1 MPKKFQNNFRR
12 KNVKRH
18 YAESEILIKRV
29 KKESPNSGEYLY
41 NYKIPILKSE
51 NLTLPEEDLR
61 KLLKLYFSDLP
72 ISHPTINSM
81 KKQGFY
87 KLTEIQRCVIPHAL
101 AGRDILAAS
110 RTGSGKTL
118 SYIVPIIEN
127 LYRKK
132 WNVLD
137 GIGALVILPT
147 RELAI
152 QVFEVFR
159 SLLEKTHDFTFGLL
173 IGGKK
178 IAIERHLISRMNILI
193 CTPGRLL
200 QHLNE
205 TVDFNCD
212 NLQMLVLDEADEI
225 LSLGFSNTLT
235 AILNCIPIDN
245 TQNLLFSATLT
256 KNILGIS
263 KIALKNHENI
273 LLQDKAI
280 TSENIKD
287 IKNIYETPTNLK
299 QFYMTIPHHEKIDS
313 LFSFLKSHQNSKILI
328 FVSTVKQVRFL
339 YESLKR
345 LRLGMPMFEY
355 HGRQMQPKRTAMFFT
370 FKEQKSGLLVST
382 NISSRGLD
390 FPKVHWVLQMDCP
403 DSVET
408 YVHRIGRTARF
419 NNKGKSLLFIDPS
432 EIRFVEDL
440 VKKKFEV
447 KKILGN
453 PKKQLTIR
461 SSLQGICSENEEI
474 KYLAQRY
481 FISFLRNINRM
492 GNKQI
497 FDVRKIEFN
506 KLAESLGLIQTPT
519 VSFGNGNNFELKN
532 KEEGNKEENNDVYD
546 EEYSKMNKKQK
557 KLYKLKKKIADK
569 KKNKNLLNDKIL
581 EKNMLE
587 NLNEVRETKIVQ
599 RTEKITTFDFKDDN
613 DDDFLKIKRKDDEIK
628 IEEIEIINPLN
639 VSKNQLKRVRPGG
652 IFGGKNIFDI
662 DDEGILVSHEKK
674 KFAQYE
680 KNLKK
685 IEMEDIDLTKKRATI
700 IKNVKEGDKLVDKQ
714 RLREKRMYKRTKKYN

>member
-1 MPKKFQNNFRR
+1 MPKKFQRTFK

-18 YAESEILIKRV
+18 YAESEILIKRL
-29 KKESPNSGEYLY
+29 KKETPNSGEYLY

-101 AGRDILAAS
+101 AQRDILAAS

-152 QVFEVFR
+152 QVFEVFK

-200 QHLNE
+200 QHFNE
-205 TVDFNCD
+205 TIDFNCD

-225 LSLGFSNTLT
+225 LSMGFSNTLT
-235 AILNCIPIDN
+235 AILNCIPVGR
-245 TQNLLFSATLT
+245 TQNMLFSATLS
-256 KNILGIS
+256 KDILKVS
-263 KIALKNHENI
+263 KVALKNHENI
-273 LLQDKAI
+273 LLQNKNIKA
-280 TSENIKD
+280 SDIKD

-299 QFYMTIPHHEKIDS
+299 QFYMVIPHHEKVDS

-355 HGRQMQPKRTAMFFT
+355 HGRQIQPKRTAMFFT
-370 FKEQKSGLLVST
+370 FKEQKNGLLIST

-390 FPKVHWVLQMDCP
+390 FPKVHWVVQMDCP
-403 DSVET
+403 DCMET

-419 NNKGKSLLFIDPS
+419 NTKGKSLLFVDPS
-432 EIRFVEDL
+432 EIKFVESL
-440 VKKKFEV
+440 LEKKFEI

-461 SSLQGICSENEEI
+461 TSLQGICSENQEI

-481 FISFLRNINRM
+481 FISFVRNIARL
-492 GNKQI
+492 GNKEV

-519 VSFGNGNNFELKN
+519 VSFGNSKNNQFELKKN
-532 KEEGNKEENNDVYD
+532 EEEKEVVEEIDDQYA
-546 EEYSKMNKKQK
+546 KMNKKQK
-557 KLYKLKKKIADK
+557 KLYKLKKKIAEK
-569 KKNKNLLNDKIL
+569 KKNKILLDDKVL
-581 EKNMLE
+581 KKNMSE
-587 NLNEVRETKIVQ
+587 NLNQHRENKIVE
-599 RTEKITTFDFKDDN
+599 RTDKITNFDFN
-613 DDDFLKIKRKDDEIK
+613 DDGEDFLKIKRKDDEIK
-628 IEEIEIINPLN
+628 IEEIKINPLN
-639 VSKNQLKRVRPGG
+639 ISKNKLRRIRPGG
-652 IFGGKNIFDI
+652 VFNGKNIFDI
-662 DDEGILVSHEKK
+662 DGKGNLVSLENQKHK
-674 KFAQYE
+674 QYE
-680 KNLKK
+680 KNLEK
-685 IEMEDIDLTKKRATI
+685 IENEDIDLTKKRATI
-700 IKNVKEGDKLVDKQ
+700 IKNVEEEDKIIDKK
-714 RLREKRMYKRTKKYN
+714 RLREKKLYKKNKYN